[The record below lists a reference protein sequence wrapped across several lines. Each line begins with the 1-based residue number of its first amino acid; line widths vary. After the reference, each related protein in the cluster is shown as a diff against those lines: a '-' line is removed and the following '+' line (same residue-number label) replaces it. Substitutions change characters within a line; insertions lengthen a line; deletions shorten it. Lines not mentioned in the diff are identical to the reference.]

1 MYTYIPSG
9 GSEGI
14 ESACNAGDLGSIPGL
29 GSTWK
34 REWLPTLVFLPGE
47 FHGRRNLVGTVHG
60 VTKSCIQLKQLS
72 VHTVRQTR
80 WLNEVRRARDLSHLS
95 CFAEKGTFLDQIR
108 RKFL

>member
-60 VTKSCIQLKQLS
+60 VSKN
-72 VHTVRQTR
+72 QT
-80 WLNEVRRARDLSHLS
+80 HLS
-95 CFAEKGTFLDQIR
+95 ELTLNSTHIYI
-108 RKFL
+108 